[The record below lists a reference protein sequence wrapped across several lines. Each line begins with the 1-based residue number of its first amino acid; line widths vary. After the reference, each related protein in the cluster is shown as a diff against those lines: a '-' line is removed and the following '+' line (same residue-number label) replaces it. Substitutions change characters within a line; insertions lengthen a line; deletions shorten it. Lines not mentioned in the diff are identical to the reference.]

1 MNRDGTEKMMKTA
14 SVIGLGMM
22 GSTLA
27 RLLLKAGYR
36 VTLWNR
42 SPGKADALVAKGAA
56 LAATPEEAVAAG
68 DLVVICVYDYRASDE
83 VLRRATVEAVLRGR
97 TLIQLTTGSPKE
109 AEASEAWAHAH
120 GARYLDGG
128 IQAAP
133 DQMGDAS
140 TTILVSGAED
150 AFRDSEELLKVFG
163 GNLAYLGAEIGRASS
178 MDLATLS
185 YVYGATL
192 GFFHGALI
200 AENAGIPLG
209 RYGEIVRDIGPGFGE
224 FFRHEGA
231 VLESGDFTISQSP
244 MGISIEATQRILDAA
259 KESGLSLRFPAF
271 ASPPSLPRLRGGVL
285 PRSAGARARGERSRR
300 PHRNLPEPPP
310 RQRTGG
316 SHRRPSRSALMRRGL
331 GVE

>member
-1 MNRDGTEKMMKTA
+1 MMKTA
-14 SVIGLGMM
+14 SVIGLGIM

-36 VTLWNR
+36 VTVWNR
-42 SPGKADALVAKGAA
+42 TPGKADALVTAGAL

-68 DLVVICVYDYRASDE
+68 DFVVICVYDYRASE
-83 VLRRATVEAVLRGR
+83 EILRNAAVEAVLPGR

-109 AEASEAWAHAH
+109 AQASEAWAHAH

-133 DQMGDAS
+133 EQMGDPS
-140 TTILVSGAED
+140 TTILLSGASD
-150 AFRDSEELLKVFG
+150 AFRDSEDLLKLFG
-163 GNLAYLGAEIGRASS
+163 GNLAYLGVEIGRASA

-192 GFFHGALI
+192 GFFHGALV

-209 RYGEIVRDIGPGFGE
+209 RYGDIVREIGPGFGE

-259 KESGLSLRFPAF
+259 RESGLNPRFPAF
-271 ASPPSLPRLRGGVL
+271 AAEYFRE
-285 PRSAGARARGERSRR
+285 AKE
-300 PHRNLPEPPP
+300 
-310 RQRTGG
+310 
-316 SHRRPSRSALMRRGL
+316 RGL
-331 GVE
+331 AEKEVAALIEIFRSPAPARR